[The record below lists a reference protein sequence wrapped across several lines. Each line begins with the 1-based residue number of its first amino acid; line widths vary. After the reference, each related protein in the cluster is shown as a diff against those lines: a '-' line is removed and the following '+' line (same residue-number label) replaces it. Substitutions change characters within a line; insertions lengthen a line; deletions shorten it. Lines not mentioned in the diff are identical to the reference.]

1 MLDVYKEALE
11 LKKSSGRGGLPED
24 ATKKSKGSAK
34 TIFDLETKGQSDES
48 GEQGSSKQGP
58 KIGLESSVEQLK
70 KAIQKV
76 KEEKKGSKSDP

>member
-34 TIFDLETKGQSDES
+34 TIFDLDT
-48 GEQGSSKQGP
+48 
-58 KIGLESSVEQLK
+58 
-70 KAIQKV
+70 
-76 KEEKKGSKSDP
+76 